1 MSEII
6 ENAFQIARYLVE
18 NPEKDEQTEIRNEL
32 SLSEQDFSLALK
44 TLVDDGLCQT
54 AGSFGTGII
63 RQKKWTQLQ
72 NFIDQIGK
80 NRLIFS
86 RNAENLLKFLFSDQS
101 DDFPFSIYTQ
111 AMTKF
116 GWNEKQYIQAAQELA
131 DRNMVTGE
139 YAGGNS
145 FNKFFLTPNGRET
158 VLRNFRLPPR
168 EIGEIHVDIRGG
180 NNIVNVNS
188 ILTSVQQTIQA
199 NTFIDPSQREKLEQ
213 LLSNLEYEL
222 KNIPPENADEAE
234 AVAETAK
241 DLIEKATKEKPNKP
255 LVQISADGLKK
266 AAENIAVITPKV
278 LVTAQAII
286 AFVMQLQK

>member
-1 MSEII
+1 LGI
-6 ENAFQIARYLVE
+6 
-18 NPEKDEQTEIRNEL
+18 
-32 SLSEQDFSLALK
+32 
-44 TLVDDGLCQT
+44 
-54 AGSFGTGII
+54 GII

-101 DDFPFSIYTQ
+101 GDFPFSIYTQ

-131 DRNMVTGE
+131 DKNMVTGD
-139 YAGGNS
+139 YADGNP
-145 FNKFFLTPNGRET
+145 FFQISVTSSGRE
-158 VLRNFRLPPR
+158 VVRNNFRLPSR
-168 EIGEIHVDIRGG
+168 EISEIHVDIRGG

-188 ILTSVQQTIQA
+188 ILSSVQQTIQA
-199 NTFIDPSQREKLEQ
+199 NTFLDLSEREKLEQ
-213 LLSNLEYEL
+213 LLSDLEYEL

-241 DLIEKATKEKPNKP
+241 GLIEKATKEKPNKP

-278 LVTAQAII
+278 LVAAQAII
-286 AFVMQLQK
+286 TFVMQLQK